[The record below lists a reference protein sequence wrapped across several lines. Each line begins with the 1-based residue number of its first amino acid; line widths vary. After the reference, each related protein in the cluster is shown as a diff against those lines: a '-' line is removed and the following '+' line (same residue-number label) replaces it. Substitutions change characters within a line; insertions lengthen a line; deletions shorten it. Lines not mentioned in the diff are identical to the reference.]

1 MGEPSSDR
9 GGYRAASFIARLNA
23 ARDRLAAHASRPAT
37 DGLTDPDPQ
46 SGERWTEAQVW
57 GHLTE
62 ILPYWSRQV
71 RSVLDARPEEPATFG
86 RTLTDPDRLEGIAR
100 GTREPI
106 ETSWARLRDA
116 IAELTDL
123 LRSLDDRGWSAR
135 GHHVTL
141 GEMEVEGIVES
152 YMVGHLEAHADQL
165 DALRDGGGTGLESA

>member
-1 MGEPSSDR
+1 MGEPSPDP
-9 GGYRAASFIARLNA
+9 GGDRAASFIARLNE

-37 DGLTDPDPQ
+37 DEHTDPDPQ

-57 GHLTE
+57 GHLAE

-86 RTLTDPDRLEGIAR
+86 RTLTDPGRLEGIAS
-100 GTREPI
+100 GTREP
-106 ETSWARLRDA
+106 TQASWARVREA
-116 IAELTDL
+116 IAELADL

-165 DALRDGGGTGLESA
+165 DALHGGPSTG